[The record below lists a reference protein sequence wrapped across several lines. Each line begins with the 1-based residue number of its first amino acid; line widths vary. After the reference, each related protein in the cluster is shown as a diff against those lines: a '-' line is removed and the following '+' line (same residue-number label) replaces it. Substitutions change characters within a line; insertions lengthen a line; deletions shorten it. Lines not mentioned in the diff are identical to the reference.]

1 MSGFF
6 ESRLEAIA
14 NAPRYGDDLAHAST
28 KAMFE
33 DAANAWTKAAADPGF
48 TGKTGDAASA
58 SFARSASA
66 IKEHID
72 QIALLPSVISDAN
85 AALDEAWNI
94 LDALPDTGPAEKA
107 LATAF
112 SDAANGGSIT
122 TVAQVATAY
131 SGVQAAR
138 AAREAAAL
146 TGYTRLIGQLG
157 HVESTLQ
164 KILAALGFSGTDFG
178 GGAGGTK
185 KLSLD
190 EILVKYQIKD
200 DPRDGGK
207 LRLWDPYG
215 MPHVWAKWVFE
226 RFGLSFNTR
235 LTAEEKDLLEH
246 MAIWELK
253 DAYNLQKTAQGVA
266 EEHFPV
272 GTGRPGNYDQNDAFR
287 HTYWSAIMTKK
298 FGAEWAE
305 QFTSAHE
312 GYRSNPGPPE
322 AMDLYNNEFGRKI
335 ATEHPF
341 ASDEELA
348 VLIEEAVRNGDVI
361 TIDADRNLQWSDYEG
376 PHPGPDDFDEV
387 GGTDSLPGRDR
398 SDFGVDDRAHHPIP
412 KSGTGTGYYYYWR

>member
-6 ESRLEAIA
+6 ESRLEVIA
-14 NAPRYGDDLAHAST
+14 NAPRYSYDLAHAST

-33 DAANAWTKAAADPGF
+33 EAANVWTKAAADPGF

-58 SFARSASA
+58 SFSRSASA

-72 QIALLPSVISDAN
+72 EIALLPSVISDAN

-146 TGYTRLIGQLG
+146 AGYSRLIGQLG
-157 HVESTLQ
+157 HVESALQ

-190 EILVKYQIKD
+190 EILLKYQIKD
-200 DPRDGGK
+200 DPRFGGK
-207 LRLWDPYG
+207 ALPWSPFG
-215 MPHVWAKWVFE
+215 VPHDLVKGVMQSV
-226 RFGLSFNTR
+226 GLDFDTE
-235 LTAEEKDLLEH
+235 LTATERDMLEA
-246 MAIWELK
+246 MLVWELK
-253 DAYNLQKTAQGVA
+253 DAYDLQKTALNVA

-312 GYRSNPGPPE
+312 GYYSNPGPPE
-322 AMDLYNNEFGRKI
+322 AMDLYNNEVGRSI
-335 ATEHPF
+335 ATDHPF
-341 ASDEELA
+341 ASEKELA
-348 VLIEEAVRNGDVI
+348 GLIDEAVRNGDVI
-361 TIDADRNLQWSDYEG
+361 TIDADKQLQWSDYNG
-376 PHPGPDDFDEV
+376 PHPGPKEFDEDT
-387 GGTDSLPGRDR
+387 GRDSLPGNDR
-398 SDFGVDDRAHHPIP
+398 SDFGIERPHYPIP
-412 KSGTGTGYYYYWR
+412 RSGTGYWQ